1 MLRSSSEIGRTEY
14 VGARFTMRDV
24 RSRELIDSELRL
36 LVLVRSAVLE
46 HGGTAPGFDRI
57 DELLEERAAMVTGEA
72 APWL

>member
-1 MLRSSSEIGRTEY
+1 
-14 VGARFTMRDV
+14 MRDV